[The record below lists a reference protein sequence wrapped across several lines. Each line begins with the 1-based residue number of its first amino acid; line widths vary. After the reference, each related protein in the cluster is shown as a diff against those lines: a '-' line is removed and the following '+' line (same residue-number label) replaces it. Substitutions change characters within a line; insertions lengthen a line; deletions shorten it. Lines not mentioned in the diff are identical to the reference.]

1 MDEYVQLDHM
11 SALRDHE
18 NLKVNYLSNHAVIK
32 ESSMSIRF
40 RVVFDASSPT
50 ISGRSL
56 NDCLLVGSTIQS
68 SVRDFDMISTT
79 PICNDWRYSQD
90 ISINNDQ
97 TRIISMYILWRAM
110 PNQ

>member
-18 NLKVNYLSNHAVIK
+18 NLKVKYLSNHAVIK

-40 RVVFDASSPT
+40 QVVFDASSPT

-56 NDCLLVGSTIQS
+56 NDCLLVGPTIQS

-79 PICNDWRYSQD
+79 LICNDWRYSQD

-97 TRIISMYILWRAM
+97 TRAISMYILWRAM